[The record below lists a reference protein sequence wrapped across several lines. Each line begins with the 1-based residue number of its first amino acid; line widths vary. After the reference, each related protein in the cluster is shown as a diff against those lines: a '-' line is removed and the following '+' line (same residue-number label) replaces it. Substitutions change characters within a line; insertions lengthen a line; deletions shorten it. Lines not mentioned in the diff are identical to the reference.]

1 MRSADVCLKLF
12 AIVRVVDMGKKIFLI
27 IIVITAACSTVAP
40 AQEAASDRDPFYP
53 SEQRRPAASAPSP
66 AGADWGRDPFNSPFA
81 GKGPV
86 QQQDQNRSGRARTLT
101 GIIYG
106 KNVRLAIIGGETLG
120 EGSMVGEQKL
130 VDIRRRSV
138 VLMNPAGGSEEI
150 FLENFSIRK

>member
-1 MRSADVCLKLF
+1 
-12 AIVRVVDMGKKIFLI
+12 
-27 IIVITAACSTVAP
+27 
-40 AQEAASDRDPFYP
+40 
-53 SEQRRPAASAPSP
+53 
-66 AGADWGRDPFNSPFA
+66 
-81 GKGPV
+81 V
-86 QQQDQNRSGRARTLT
+86 QQQDQNRRGRARTLT